1 MQLEPRGRE
10 ANDSHGHTFTSPFCD
25 VPYTYT
31 KTNYVSSTIS
41 KVVISSINTKAQQQ
55 QHPYR
60 PEKMKT
66 SATMSFFIL
75 ALTLVVIPLI
85 AEAEESDDAK
95 KAAEDFFLAMTQS

>member
-1 MQLEPRGRE
+1 
-10 ANDSHGHTFTSPFCD
+10 
-25 VPYTYT
+25 
-31 KTNYVSSTIS
+31 
-41 KVVISSINTKAQQQ
+41 
-55 QHPYR
+55 
-60 PEKMKT
+60 MKT